1 MLSETLVEL
10 HVNNFKIRDIK
21 TKMVNRITGKSSV
34 NLKLV
39 FESLFG
45 LLKLYFNNRKKIKFA
60 NKTNLAK

>member
-1 MLSETLVEL
+1 
-10 HVNNFKIRDIK
+10 
-21 TKMVNRITGKSSV
+21 MVNRITGKSSV